1 MTIQIEYET
10 EKQLEIPY
18 EQIVRDIIPAVLEY
32 ENCPYEAE
40 VNLLFTDNEAIR
52 EMNRDYRQVDA
63 PTDVLSFPN
72 LEKSYFQ
79 KLTEFDGER
88 NPDDG
93 ILFLGD
99 IVICKKVAKKQA
111 KDYRHGA
118 KREICFLALHGL
130 LHLLG
135 FDHIKEEEER
145 LMKAASEDTLQAF
158 GVSR

>member
-1 MTIQIEYET
+1 MLVEGKVFPYKRKFEKLFETAGRILGEDFSKVNVSVNFVSEGEIKDLNNKFRQID
-10 EKQLEIPY
+10 K
-18 EQIVRDIIPAVLEY
+18 V
-32 ENCPYEAE
+32 
-40 VNLLFTDNEAIR
+40 
-52 EMNRDYRQVDA
+52 
-63 PTDVLSFPN
+63 TDVLSFPN

-145 LMKAASEDTLQAF
+145 LMKVASEDTLQAF

>member
-1 MTIQIEYET
+1 M
-10 EKQLEIPY
+10 
-18 EQIVRDIIPAVLEY
+18 
-32 ENCPYEAE
+32 
-40 VNLLFTDNEAIR
+40 
-52 EMNRDYRQVDA
+52 
-63 PTDVLSFPN
+63 SFPN

>member
-1 MTIQIEYET
+1 MLVEGKVFPYKRKFEKLFETAGRILGEDFSKVNVSVNFVSEEEIKDLNNKFRQID
-10 EKQLEIPY
+10 K
-18 EQIVRDIIPAVLEY
+18 V
-32 ENCPYEAE
+32 
-40 VNLLFTDNEAIR
+40 
-52 EMNRDYRQVDA
+52 
-63 PTDVLSFPN
+63 TDVLSFPN

-79 KLTEFDGER
+79 RLSEFDAER

-93 ILFLGD
+93 MLFLGD
-99 IVICKKVAKKQA
+99 IVICKNVAKKQA
-111 KDYRHGA
+111 KDFGHSA

>member
-1 MTIQIEYET
+1 MLVEGKVLPYKRKFEKLFETAGRILGEDFSKVNVSVNFVSEGEIKDLNNKFRQID
-10 EKQLEIPY
+10 K
-18 EQIVRDIIPAVLEY
+18 V
-32 ENCPYEAE
+32 
-40 VNLLFTDNEAIR
+40 
-52 EMNRDYRQVDA
+52 
-63 PTDVLSFPN
+63 TDVLSFPN

-130 LHLLG
+130 FHLLG

>member
-1 MTIQIEYET
+1 MLVEGKLFPYKRKFEKLFETAGRILGEDFSKVNVSVNFVSEGEIKDLNNKFRQID
-10 EKQLEIPY
+10 K
-18 EQIVRDIIPAVLEY
+18 V
-32 ENCPYEAE
+32 
-40 VNLLFTDNEAIR
+40 
-52 EMNRDYRQVDA
+52 
-63 PTDVLSFPN
+63 TDVLSFPN

>member
-1 MTIQIEYET
+1 MLVEGKVFPYKRKFEKLFETAGRILGEDFSKVNVSVNFVSEGEIKDLNNKFRQID
-10 EKQLEIPY
+10 K
-18 EQIVRDIIPAVLEY
+18 V
-32 ENCPYEAE
+32 
-40 VNLLFTDNEAIR
+40 
-52 EMNRDYRQVDA
+52 
-63 PTDVLSFPN
+63 TDVLSFPN
-72 LEKSYFQ
+72 LEKLYFQ
-79 KLTEFDGER
+79 RLSEFDAER

-93 ILFLGD
+93 MLFLGD
-99 IVICKKVAKKQA
+99 IVICKNVAKKQA
-111 KDYRHGA
+111 KDFGHSA